1 MKTKAQENRNSTGIL
16 NGDMNPLKLCINSL
30 VSAMKADY
38 GHLFKSQFSSNEDI
52 IMYQSRLYSK
62 LEGAGY
68 TKKDIVDGYEGF
80 VDNGSKYPPTVP
92 ELMSSIKE
100 KSRKIQ
106 YFVSLPKLPRVD
118 GADIDCH
125 SYDNKKF
132 NEEMIAMGHPELC
145 VADEYTEL
153 EVDEMKKTGQ
163 NFLKSINVKI
173 VD

>member
-16 NGDMNPLKLCINSL
+16 NGDANPLKLCINSL

-62 LEGAGY
+62 LDGAGY

-92 ELMSSIKE
+92 EL
-100 KSRKIQ
+100 
-106 YFVSLPKLPRVD
+106 
-118 GADIDCH
+118 
-125 SYDNKKF
+125 
-132 NEEMIAMGHPELC
+132 
-145 VADEYTEL
+145 
-153 EVDEMKKTGQ
+153 
-163 NFLKSINVKI
+163 
-173 VD
+173 